1 MYIFLLTDIEK
12 STEKWEKYRV
22 QMGYILVQHDA
33 ILKEVIEDH
42 DGKVVKHTGDG
53 IFAVF
58 EEGAP
63 LHCAIEIQKRFA
75 REDWGVIGDLRI
87 RIGLHAGEAE
97 KRGDDYFGSAVNR
110 TARIMAAAWGGQ
122 ILLSPEVKDSCSMPS
137 DAILKD
143 HGVHLLHD
151 LGDPQ
156 QIYSLQYPDMV
167 PEDFPPIH
175 SLSAHPHS
183 LPSQATA
190 FVGREKE
197 MDELKKMIDNPQCRL
212 INLVGPGGIGKTRLA
227 LQVAAEKIEKFK
239 DGVYFV
245 PLDAMTIGSI
255 QFLVFTIADSLKF
268 AFYSREDPKVQLL
281 NYLRR
286 KEMLIIMD
294 NFEHLINEAE
304 LLVEIFENAPKI
316 KFLVTSRERLRLKGE
331 WIMEIMGLAAP
342 SEIGEDDIEK
352 YSAVQLF
359 IESAKRIK
367 PDFVLSKVDHK
378 YVIEIC
384 KLVEGMPLGI
394 ELAASWVRSLSN
406 SEIVQEINKGVD
418 FLTSTLQD
426 VPQRH
431 RSLRAVFDYSW
442 DLLSKEEQKIYRTLS
457 VFRDGFQ
464 KEAAEQVAQATITD
478 LSSLSDKS
486 LVRRTPQGRYEMLQ
500 ILRKY
505 AAEKLER
512 KPDLKRQ
519 VNDIHC
525 TYYANFIE
533 RRAKELRETKTQE
546 FLNEIGRE
554 IENLRSAWQ
563 WAVENNKIDE
573 LGKLLKSIYY
583 FYEMRGWL
591 QEGEQICRM
600 TAEMLR
606 IKYKR
611 DFKDK
616 QIQEFYGNVISRWG
630 GFCRRLSEYEKAR
643 ELLEESHGISKE
655 LGLEK
660 ETAFA
665 LNELGVIAYRFGKFA
680 RAKQIHENALEIRE
694 RLGNK
699 KAVAVS
705 LNNLGVVA
713 FSIGDYE
720 EARSLH
726 EKAMKMREE
735 INDQYGLASSMNN
748 LGNVL
753 HSLGEPAEA
762 KRLYEK
768 SLEIRRELGD
778 RPGIG
783 SNLNNLGITAEKLG
797 ELDEAKRLYEESIA
811 IKKEIGDQ
819 RAIANTIDNLGRV
832 LHLMGKDDEAKKQ
845 YRGALKIL
853 KQVKAIPTLLAVFV
867 GIGELLLN
875 EGNHE
880 LALMCI
886 FAVLHHPAGSREAKE
901 ESQKMLIKL
910 KDVLPEDQIEK
921 TKQRVET
928 GKLENIVGDIL
939 SGID

>member
-1 MYIFLLTDIEK
+1 MPIFLLTDIEK
-12 STEKWEKYRV
+12 STEKWEKHHAD
-22 QMGYILVQHDA
+22 MGDVLARHDA
-33 ILKEVIEDH
+33 ILKQNIDDY
-42 DGKVVKHTGDG
+42 DGTIVKHTGDG

-75 REDWGVIGDLRI
+75 LEDWGNIGELRI

-97 KRGDDYFGSAVNR
+97 RRGNDYFGSAVNR

-122 ILLSPEVKDSCSMPS
+122 ILLSPKVKDLCSLPS

-156 QIYSLQYPDMV
+156 QIYGLQYAEMIPQ
-167 PEDFPPIH
+167 EFPPIH

-183 LPSQATA
+183 LPSQTTA

-197 MDELKKMIDNPQCRL
+197 IGELKKMIDNSRCRL

-331 WIMEIMGLAAP
+331 WIMEILGLDIP
-342 SEIGEDDIEK
+342 TRVGLDDIEN
-352 YSAVQLF
+352 YSAIQLF

-367 PDFVLSKVDHK
+367 PDFVLTKEDHK
-378 YVIEIC
+378 TVIEIC
-384 KLVEGMPLGI
+384 NLVEGIPLGI

-406 SEIVQEINKGVD
+406 REIVQEIDKGID

-426 VPQRH
+426 VPTRH

-442 DLLSKEEQKIYRTLS
+442 NLLSIKEQKIYGTLS
-457 VFRDGFQ
+457 IFCDGFQ
-464 KEAAEQVAQATITD
+464 KEAAEQVAQATVTD
-478 LSSLSDKS
+478 LSLFTDKS
-486 LVRRTPQGRYEMLQ
+486 LVRRTSQGRYEMLQ

-505 AAEKLER
+505 AAEKLD
-512 KPDLKRQ
+512 KKSDLKKQ

-525 TYYANFIE
+525 CYYANFIE
-533 RRAKELRETKTQE
+533 RRSEDLRERHVQE
-546 FLNEIGRE
+546 FLNEVNGE

-563 WAVENNKIDE
+563 WALENTKLDE
-573 LGKLLKSIYY
+573 LKKLLKSIYY

-591 QEGEQICRM
+591 QEGEQVCRM

-606 IKYKR
+606 IRYKK
-611 DFKDK
+611 DFSDNRIKG
-616 QIQEFYGNVISRWG
+616 FYGNVISRWG
-630 GFCRRLSEYEKAR
+630 GFCRRLSQYEKAR
-643 ELLEESHGISKE
+643 EILEESHTIFKE
-655 LGLEK
+655 LGAEK
-660 ETAFA
+660 DIAYA

-680 RAKQIHENALEIRE
+680 RAKQIHQNALEIRKK
-694 RLGNK
+694 LANK
-699 KAVAVS
+699 KAIAVS
-705 LNNLGVVA
+705 LNNLGVVV
-713 FSIGDYE
+713 FSVGDYE
-720 EARSLH
+720 EARRLH
-726 EKAMKMREE
+726 EQALKIREE
-735 INDQYGLASSMNN
+735 IDDQYGLASSMNN

-753 HSLGEPAEA
+753 HSLGDHIEA
-762 KRLYEK
+762 KRLYER
-768 SLEIRRELGD
+768 SLGIRKEIGD

-783 SNLNNLGITAEKLG
+783 SCLNNLGITAEKLG
-797 ELDEAKRLYEESIA
+797 DFTDAKHLYEESIA
-811 IKKEIGDQ
+811 IKKDIGDQ
-819 RAIANTIDNLGRV
+819 RALANTLDNLGRV
-832 LHLMGKDDEAKKQ
+832 SHILGNDEAAKKQ
-845 YRGALKIL
+845 YREALEIL
-853 KQVKAIPTLLAVFV
+853 IQIKAIPTLLAVLV
-867 GIGELLLN
+867 SITELLLKEEKN
-875 EGNHE
+875 EIALKCV
-880 LALMCI
+880 LAI
-886 FAVLHHPAGSREAKE
+886 LHHPAASREAKE
-901 ESQKMLIKL
+901 EAEKMLVKL
-910 KDVLPEDQIEK
+910 KDLLSEAQIDAIKKSVDTGRLEK
-921 TKQRVET
+921 
-928 GKLENIVGDIL
+928 IIDDIL
-939 SGID
+939 SSIN

>member
-1 MYIFLLTDIEK
+1 MVVFLLTDIEK
-12 STEKWEKYRV
+12 STEKWEKHRTE
-22 QMGYILVQHDA
+22 MGDVLARHDA

-63 LHCAIEIQKRFA
+63 LHCAVEIQKRFA
-75 REDWGVIGDLRI
+75 REDWGNIDELRI

-97 KRGDDYFGSAVNR
+97 RRGNDYFGSAVNR

-122 ILLSPEVKDSCSMPS
+122 ILLSPEVKDSCSLPS
-137 DAILKD
+137 GTVLKD

-156 QIYSLQYPDMV
+156 QIYGLRYADMI
-167 PEDFPPIH
+167 PQEFPPIH

-197 MDELKKMIDNPQCRL
+197 RDKLKKMIDNPRCRL

-268 AFYSREDPKVQLL
+268 SFYSREDPKVQLL

-331 WIMEIMGLAAP
+331 WLMEILGLDIP
-342 SEIGEDDIEK
+342 TEVGSDEIET
-352 YSAVQLF
+352 YSAIQLF
-359 IESAKRIK
+359 VESAKRIK
-367 PDFVLSKVDHK
+367 PDFVLTKEDYQ

-384 KLVEGMPLGI
+384 NLVEGIPLGI

-406 SEIVQEINKGVD
+406 REIVQEIDKGID

-426 VPQRH
+426 VPSRH
-431 RSLRAVFDYSW
+431 RSIRAVFDYSW
-442 DLLSKEEQKIYRTLS
+442 NLLSIKEQKIYGTLS
-457 VFRDGFQ
+457 VFCDGFQ
-464 KEAAEQVAQATITD
+464 KEAAEKIAHASITD
-478 LSSLSDKS
+478 LSLFTDKS

-505 AAEKLER
+505 AAERLEK

-519 VNDIHC
+519 VSDIHC
-525 TYYANFIE
+525 CYYANFIE
-533 RRAKELRETKTQE
+533 RRSQELREKHVQK
-546 FLNEIGRE
+546 FLDEIGRE

-563 WAVENNKIDE
+563 WALENTKLDE
-573 LGKLLKSIYY
+573 LQKLLRSIYY

-591 QEGEQICRM
+591 LEGEQVCRM
-600 TAEMLR
+600 TVDMLR
-606 IKYKR
+606 IKYKQ
-611 DFKDK
+611 DLSDN
-616 QIQEFYGNVISRWG
+616 QIKKFYGEVISRWG
-630 GFCRRLSEYEKAR
+630 GFCRRLSQYEKAR
-643 ELLEESHGISKE
+643 ELLEESHNIFKE
-655 LGLEK
+655 LGVEK
-660 ETAFA
+660 DIAYT

-680 RAKQIHENALEIRE
+680 RAKQIHQSALEIR
-694 RLGNK
+694 RKLANK
-699 KAVAVS
+699 KAIAVS

-713 FSIGDYE
+713 FSVGDYE
-720 EARSLH
+720 EARRLH
-726 EKAMKMREE
+726 EQALKLRED
-735 INDQYGLASSMNN
+735 IDDQYGLASSMNN
-748 LGNVL
+748 LGNVV
-753 HSLGEPAEA
+753 HSLGDHVEA
-762 KRLYEK
+762 KRLYER
-768 SLEIRRELGD
+768 SLEIRRDIGD

-783 SNLNNLGITAEKLG
+783 SCLNNLGITAEKLG
-797 ELDEAKRLYEESIA
+797 DFTGAKRLYEESIVM
-811 IKKEIGDQ
+811 KKDIGDQ
-819 RAIANTIDNLGRV
+819 RALANTLDNLGRV
-832 LHLMGKDDEAKKQ
+832 LYILGNSDDAKKQ
-845 YRGALKIL
+845 YRDALKIL
-853 KQVKAIPTLLAVFV
+853 IQIKAIPTLLSVLVSVA
-867 GIGELLLN
+867 ELLLKEEKN
-875 EGNHE
+875 EIALKCV
-880 LALMCI
+880 LAI
-886 FAVLHHPAGSREAKE
+886 LHHPAGSREAKE
-901 ESQKMLIKL
+901 EAEQMLVRLTKL
-910 KDVLPEDQIEK
+910 LAPPQIDAVK
-921 TKQRVET
+921 KSVDT
-928 GKLENIVGDIL
+928 GRFDKIIEDIL
-939 SGID
+939 LNIS